1 MAIVASGLAA
11 FVGATREYGTFP
23 GFSPHIDVLLILG
36 AAAVGYTVAI
46 KRFGPQLAPKGQEP
60 ISRLQLTALVGG
72 FAALFVASL
81 WPIHDFS
88 EERLF
93 SVHMAQHLTYSMIAA
108 PLLLIGTPTWLA
120 RSVLEATHALRLVRF
135 CCRFFPAVIIF
146 NVTLVVTHIP
156 AYVNNVVGTSVLH
169 FLTHVAVLATALIVW
184 MPILSPLPEVPR
196 LTPPLGM
203 LFLFMQSFVPT
214 VPASFLTFGSHPLY
228 SFYENLPRV
237 WGIAAIDDMRVAG
250 LIMKIFNGLVLWT
263 MIAIVFFKWYDR
275 EESGTAQRRSAR
287 ALDRELTTLGLTD
300 R

>member
-1 MAIVASGLAA
+1 MPGAPTFAA
-11 FVGATREYGTFP
+11 VLGSADSYGSVP
-23 GFSPHIDVLLILG
+23 GFAPHVDVLLILG
-36 AAAVGYTVAI
+36 GVAI
-46 KRFGPQLAPKGQEP
+46 AYYVMIRRSGPASVPAGVP
-60 ISRLQLTALVGG
+60 VITRLQVTALAGA

-93 SVHMAQHLTYSMIAA
+93 SVHMVQHTVYTMIAA
-108 PLLLIGTPTWLA
+108 PLVLLGTPAWLA
-120 RSVLEATHALRLVRF
+120 RRFLERTRTLGLVRA
-135 CCRFFPAVIIF
+135 CSRFFPAVIIF
-146 NVTLVVTHIP
+146 NLTLIVTHVP
-156 AYVNNVVGTSVLH
+156 AYVNNVVGSSVLH
-169 FLTHVAVLATALIVW
+169 FLTHVLILATALIVW

-203 LFLFMQSFVPT
+203 LFLFLQSFVPT

-228 SFYENLPRV
+228 SYYEDLPRV
-237 WGIAAIDDMRVAG
+237 WGISAGDDMSVAG
-250 LIMKIFNGLVLWT
+250 LIMKVFNGLVLWV

-287 ALDRELTTLGLTD
+287 ALDRELTNLGLTD